1 MSIRVTLTVERD
13 NKICGNGVDIL
24 NFNPDNFQ

>member
-1 MSIRVTLTVERD
+1 MNIRVTLTVERD
-13 NKICGNGVDIL
+13 NKICGNEVHIL